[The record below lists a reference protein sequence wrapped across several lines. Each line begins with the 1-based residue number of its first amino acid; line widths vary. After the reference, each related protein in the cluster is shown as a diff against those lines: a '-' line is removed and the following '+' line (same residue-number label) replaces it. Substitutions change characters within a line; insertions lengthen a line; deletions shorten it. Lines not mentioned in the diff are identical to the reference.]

1 MMQSDDPWHYAR
13 PELAQAYLQGFSLGL
28 TSARGLFARR
38 RMGKT
43 QFLSRDMLPAAR
55 NAGYRTA
62 YVNLWEDAD
71 HPGQAIAAALVE
83 AVAAR
88 GVAKFWQSLNAPVK
102 KLKGGGKVAPL
113 GLEGSLE
120 IDLADKE
127 KLAVPAIQAAL
138 QAADKSKKKPLLLVI
153 DEAQVLTAPEHK
165 GVARALR
172 AGLDTRKAFIKVLFA
187 GSSEAALR
195 EMFSRAAAPF
205 FNWAP
210 LEPFPLLG
218 AEFVQAMVKQTAAVA
233 KRPLAV
239 DAALAAFKAL
249 EETPEFFRRFL
260 ERYLMYQQQGVDE
273 ALEYTRATVSDDA
286 GYGKLWRQLHR
297 ADRAVLLLAA
307 RGTQDFFSA
316 ATLQQL
322 SSILGEPGVVPSTPR
337 NALRRLTSPA
347 RLVMAKL
354 DHGVYRFEDAEFQ
367 NWVNRRKTLD

>member
-1 MMQSDDPWHYAR
+1 MTQSDDPWHYAR
-13 PELAQAYLQGFSLGL
+13 PELAEAYLQGFSLGL

-55 NAGYRTA
+55 GAGYLTA
-62 YVNLWEDAD
+62 YVNLWEDSD
-71 HPGQAIAAALVE
+71 HPGQALAAALVE
-83 AVAAR
+83 TVAVR
-88 GVAKFWQSLNAPVK
+88 GVAKFWQGLNAPVK

-120 IDLADKE
+120 VDLADKE

-138 QAADKSKKKPLLLVI
+138 QAADKSKKKLLLII

-195 EMFSRAAAPF
+195 DMFSRSAAPF

-218 AEFVQAMVKQTAAVA
+218 TEFVHAMVKQTATVA
-233 KRPLAV
+233 KRPLTT
-239 DAALAAFKAL
+239 DAALAAFEAL
-249 EETPEFFRRFL
+249 DETPEFFRRFL
-260 ERYLMYQQQGVDE
+260 ERYLLYQQQGFE
-273 ALEYTRATVSDDA
+273 KALEYTRATVSNEH

-297 ADRAVLLLAA
+297 ADRAILLLAA

-316 ATLQQL
+316 ATLRQL
-322 SSILGEPGVVPSTPR
+322 STILDEPDVPPSTPR
-337 NALRRLTSPA
+337 NALRRLTSPG

-354 DHGVYRFEDAEFQ
+354 DHGIYRFEDAEFQ
-367 NWVNRRKTLD
+367 NWVNRHKTLD

>member
-1 MMQSDDPWHYAR
+1 MTPSDDPWHYAR
-13 PELAQAYLQGFSLGL
+13 PELAEAYLQGFSLGL

-55 NAGYRTA
+55 DAGYLTA

-71 HPGQAIAAALVE
+71 HPGQAIAAALVG

-138 QAADKSKKKPLLLVI
+138 QAADKSKKKVLLIV

-172 AGLDTRKAFIKVLFA
+172 AGLDTRKAIVKVLFA

-195 EMFSRAAAPF
+195 DMFSRASAPF

-218 AEFVQAMVKQTAAVA
+218 AEFVRAMVKQTAAVA
-233 KRPLAV
+233 KRPLAA

-260 ERYLMYQQQGVDE
+260 ERYLMYQQQGVEE
-273 ALEYTRATVSDDA
+273 ALVHTRATVSDEA
-286 GYGKLWRQLHR
+286 GYGNLWKQLHR

-322 SSILGEPGVVPSTPR
+322 STILGEPGVTPSTSR
-337 NALRRLTSPA
+337 NALRRLTSPG

-354 DHGVYRFEDAEFQ
+354 DHGVYRFEDVEFQ